1 MSRSVSSTRV
11 VLAVGAMAGALA
23 LAGCGAGQV
32 TQTSSQVSG
41 VDGASAN
48 IGQIAVRGA
57 EFPFTG
63 DGKSAVIYRSGGTAP
78 LSMRVVN
85 FGGQSD
91 KLTAASSPVA
101 ASVTI
106 NGDGTVSAGKLL
118 LVEGEPAAPPVAAS
132 GSARATASASA
143 NASATPTASAEP
155 AAPTAAAV
163 PTTTVVST
171 VRPTPEAGSTA
182 AAGAAPSTGPSPE
195 GTTRAQVVLTGLKQ
209 DLQAGLTY
217 PVTLTFQRAG
227 DVTVQVPV
235 GNPGE
240 GPSAE

>member
-23 LAGCGAGQV
+23 LAGCGAGQI

-63 DGKSAVIYRSGGTAP
+63 DGKSAAVYPAGGTAP

-85 FGGQSD
+85 FGGQPD

-101 ASVTI
+101 ASVNI
-106 NGDGTVSAGKLL
+106 IGDGTVSAGKLL

-143 NASATPTASAEP
+143 SATPTASAEP

-163 PTTTVVST
+163 PTTTAVST
-171 VRPTPEAGSTA
+171 VEPTPEAGSTA
-182 AAGAAPSTGPSPE
+182 AAGAAPSTGPSPA
-195 GTTRAQVVLTGLKQ
+195 GTTRAQVVLTGLKE